1 MKREPSKPYYVRVP
15 VSCAPAVEAAAVERG
30 FANVPK
36 LARHLLLEAAGTPEP
51 YAPLVAELAR
61 LRSALVDAMAHDE
74 SLRPAI
80 LQIARVVA
88 AIEKRA

>member
-1 MKREPSKPYYVRVP
+1 MKREPSKPYFVRVP
-15 VSCAPAVEAAAVERG
+15 VSRAPAVEANAVRRG
-30 FANVPK
+30 FANVPQH
-36 LARHLLLEAAGTPEP
+36 ARYLLLKDAGTPDP
-51 YAPLVAELAR
+51 YPPLIAELAR

-88 AIEKRA
+88 AIEKGG